1 MPKLIM
7 VWRASRLSKRIRIW
21 PSACSKR
28 RSNPSQSRRGR
39 PGRWCTWR
47 GSRTRRAT
55 ANRPPGVIG
64 THWQWKAHLRRLV
77 KPRSR
82 ASSEVLRRSQIRGV
96 YMKRIILS
104 GALALAVALP
114 GLLAQPKPKSAVEL
128 EALKT
133 MFGAQDADPRI
144 AACENVL
151 TKFADTEFK
160 AVALYFEA
168 ASYEQKGD
176 FEHTVVFAER
186 TIEADP
192 KHFQAMLMLAA
203 LIAQHT
209 KEFDLDREEKL
220 AQVEKYA
227 KTALDLLKDAPK
239 PNPNITDDQWAAA
252 KKDFAAEAHAAL
264 GMGAMARKKFD
275 VAESE
280 FTVAPDGADKPDP
293 ATLVRLGK

>member
-1 MPKLIM
+1 MKNIM
-7 VWRASRLSKRIRIW
+7 
-21 PSACSKR
+21 
-28 RSNPSQSRRGR
+28 
-39 PGRWCTWR
+39 
-47 GSRTRRAT
+47 
-55 ANRPPGVIG
+55 
-64 THWQWKAHLRRLV
+64 LR
-77 KPRSR
+77 
-82 ASSEVLRRSQIRGV
+82 
-96 YMKRIILS
+96 

-114 GLLAQPKPKSAVEL
+114 GLLAQPKTKSQAEVD
-128 EALKT
+128 ALKA
-133 MFGAQDADPRI
+133 MFGAQTADARI

-220 AQVEKYA
+220 TQVEKYA
-227 KTALDLLKDAPK
+227 NNAVELLKDAPK

-280 FTVAPDGADKPDP
+280 FKMAIDGADKPDP
-293 ATLVRLGK
+293 ATMVRLGKAYSDDAKYDDAIAQFDKVMAMQDVNVQVKQVAQAERVRVIEKKKGPAKPADAAPPANPANPGNPAPPKPEVPKP